1 MEMGAPHMIVL
12 GLILLIIGLLV
23 DLGLLVTL
31 GSIVLVIGVV
41 FFILGA
47 VGRPVAGRRFYW

>member
-1 MEMGAPHMIVL
+1 MIVL